1 MSRVSVSLFFLSLL
15 LHFLLDLIKT
25 ATKLVHLLS
34 FISFNASSIYSITLA
49 PITRKR
55 KATIETTGESHQEK
69 KRKDNN
75 NRKKMATFTPLQE
88 TVLFKPLR
96 LGSLNLEHRVVLA
109 PLTRMRGTKESDGV
123 FVPNDLSVEYYSQRA
138 SKGGFMLTEATP
150 ISRYVSF
157 TFLQHPSRIE

>member
-1 MSRVSVSLFFLSLL
+1 
-15 LHFLLDLIKT
+15 
-25 ATKLVHLLS
+25 
-34 FISFNASSIYSITLA
+34 
-49 PITRKR
+49 
-55 KATIETTGESHQEK
+55 
-69 KRKDNN
+69 
-75 NRKKMATFTPLQE
+75 MATFTPLQE

-157 TFLQHPSRIE
+157 TSSRIECGEVKKDREADKKFILSVRRISRRSWHIHRFSDCGMEACHRCRPC